1 MKTTE
6 NDNARRLLLLM
17 VSVML
22 ASCAVRDGAPESYD
36 RDWRTIEDATPQDE
50 PFSRYGNPDSYE
62 VFGLQYQVLASN
74 EGFSEKGLASWYGT
88 KFHGQRTSSGEP
100 YDMYAMTA
108 AHKSLRIPTYVEVTN
123 LSNNRK
129 AIVKVNDRG
138 PFHEGRVIDL
148 SYAAATKL
156 GVAETGT
163 APVSIRVIEA
173 GKPEQVPAGDV
184 PAKIVAD
191 APITN
196 AAVAAHAVVDYPAD
210 IGDSSSPTED
220 LSGDRFYVQVASFSS
235 EENAMKMLSDL
246 RGKEFRS
253 VRIHVEGEREKLLYR
268 VRIGPVPTKLVAEE
282 LVSQLKKMN
291 HNNVRIV
298 ARVTN

>member
-1 MKTTE
+1 MEECMK
-6 NDNARRLLLLM
+6 NNALRLVVLM
-17 VSVML
+17 LSAML
-22 ASCAVRDGAPESYD
+22 ASCAVKDGAPESYS
-36 RDWRTIEDATPQDE
+36 RDWRTIEDAVPQDE

-62 VFGLQYQVLASN
+62 VFGQNYQVMPSN
-74 EGFSEKGLASWYGT
+74 TGFSEKGFASWYGT

-108 AHKSLRIPTYVEVTN
+108 AHKSLRIPSYVEVTN

-163 APVSIRVIEA
+163 APVTIRVIET
-173 GKPEQVPAGDV
+173 
-184 PAKIVAD
+184 AKEETAIA
-191 APITN
+191 N
-196 AAVAAHAVVDYPAD
+196 ALPVDAVVGETIIDGAIDSPVD
-210 IGDSSSPTED
+210 ELVGDQ
-220 LSGDRFYVQVASFSS
+220 FYVQVAAFSS
-235 EENAMKMLSDL
+235 EENAMRMLNDL
-246 RGKEFRS
+246 KDKNFKS
-253 VRIHVEGEREKLLYR
+253 VRIHVEGVQDKLLYR
-268 VRIGPVPTKLVAEE
+268 VRIGPVPTTLIAEKLV
-282 LVSQLKKMN
+282 LQLKEIN

-298 ARVTN
+298 ALVTS

>member
-1 MKTTE
+1 MS
-6 NDNARRLLLLM
+6 DNIFRLLVLL
-17 VSVML
+17 L
-22 ASCAVRDGAPESYD
+22 AATLVSCAVRDSAPENYS
-36 RDWRTIEDATPQDE
+36 RDWRTIEDAEPQDE

-62 VFGLQYQVLASN
+62 VFGKSYQVMQSN
-74 EGFSEKGLASWYGT
+74 SGFSEKGFASWYGT

-138 PFHEGRVIDL
+138 PFHDGRVIDL

-163 APVSIRVIEA
+163 APVTIRVIEIEN
-173 GKPEQVPAGDV
+173 KE
-184 PAKIVAD
+184 
-191 APITN
+191 
-196 AAVAAHAVVDYPAD
+196 VAAANDEPVDALVGEEVVDEVVETAVEKLV
-210 IGDSSSPTED
+210 GDQ
-220 LSGDRFYVQVASFSS
+220 FYVQVAAFSS
-235 EENAMKMLSDL
+235 EENALRMLNDL
-246 RGKEFRS
+246 KDKNFKS
-253 VRIHVEGEREKLLYR
+253 VRIHVEGVQDKLLYR
-268 VRIGPVPTKLVAEE
+268 VRIGPVPSTLVAEK
-282 LVSQLKKMN
+282 LVVQLKEIN

-298 ARVTN
+298 AYN